1 MLTIK
6 TVENIKRGAWITYIN
21 GIYAIILGVI
31 YLSFFRFLLK
41 TNLKAIG
48 VVWQVFAKYNPEIN
62 ALFIRL
68 IILKGI
74 FIIAI
79 GILIIY
85 LSDYIFRKKDRGTW
99 ISLFVIGLIFWG
111 SLLTFEIFDK
121 NIYTIS
127 LVAIGWIGFII
138 GMLIPIR
145 YYTQKDYGDY

>member
-21 GIYAIILGVI
+21 GIYAILLGII

-48 VVWQVFAKYNPEIN
+48 VIWQVFAKYNPEIN

-79 GILIIY
+79 GILIVY

-121 NIYTIS
+121 NIYMIT

-138 GMLIPIR
+138 GMLIPVK